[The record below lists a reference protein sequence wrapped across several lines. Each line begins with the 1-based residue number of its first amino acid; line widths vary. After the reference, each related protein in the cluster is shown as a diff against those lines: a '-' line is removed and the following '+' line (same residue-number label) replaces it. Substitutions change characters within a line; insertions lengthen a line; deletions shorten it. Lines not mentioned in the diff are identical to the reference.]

1 MKIFRLF
8 LIIFGILSFVIFTI
22 FGLYF
27 LVFPPHFLDLSN
39 IMIFTNLIAI
49 IILFLGF
56 IFLNK
61 KAKIFTIILW
71 SFFSV
76 LLIIIAFSLN
86 YSEKFLWKE
95 INFLEDLQ
103 KSKNYYKVM
112 TNISE
117 ISDEKLNFDQSK
129 NKNLITLSKE
139 KCENLDFIKSL
150 ADKHLNIFSIWNK
163 KLQKIKEDIESYP
176 KIKIFLE
183 IKKLED
189 ENLKILRKNIENI
202 ENLEN
207 NTDYKENKNQI
218 KEKYQKLKILQK
230 IKNSD
235 EEKSIFT
242 EEYQQEYKKFLDFM
256 EELNTNYNGKI
267 YCEKFSTPTHYL
279 EIARVL
285 ANNIVLEAIFGKNEN
300 LEKNINILE
309 KFLENNKQENITIIT
324 NYQPIEKFNRNL
336 IIESI
341 FMDSIKNNINLW
353 TKNEKIEKTIKILE
367 KNNQYNNFILALKQ
381 QYFFMKNFLKNKDA
395 KNYLWFEDIEKI
407 NKKWM
412 KELELLLKHNFI
424 YSIKQ
429 IDKNN
434 EYPKTIFDDLSED
447 ELENLWEI
455 FYNKYNEN
463 NKLIFLEKNPI
474 SRKIFQEKILGNYF
488 VDLKIKV
495 QETQKEELIKSL
507 K

>member
-27 LVFPPHFLDLSN
+27 LVFPPYFLDLSN

-61 KAKIFTIILW
+61 KAKIFTIISW
-71 SFFSV
+71 SIFSV

-95 INFLEDLQ
+95 INFLENLQ

-129 NKNLITLSKE
+129 NKNPITLSKE
-139 KCENLDFIKSL
+139 KCENLDFITNL
-150 ADKHLNIFSIWNK
+150 DNNYINILKIWNK
-163 KLQKIKEDIESYP
+163 KLTEINKNIENYP
-176 KIKIFLE
+176 RIKILLE

-189 ENLKILRKNIENI
+189 ENSKILRKNIENI

-218 KEKYQKLKILQK
+218 QEKYQKLKILQK

-267 YCEKFSTPTHYL
+267 YCEDRFEISDHL
-279 EIARVL
+279 EIARIL
-285 ANNIVLEAIFGKNEN
+285 TNNIILETVFEKNEN

-309 KFLENNKQENITIIT
+309 KFLENHKQENTDIDKNSPYFFFRSNFFTEQLIA
-324 NYQPIEKFNRNL
+324 K
-336 IIESI
+336 IIENNLYLWVENKKFDKI
-341 FMDSIKNNINLW
+341 IKFFKENN
-353 TKNEKIEKTIKILE
+353 T
-367 KNNQYNNFILALKQ
+367 NNNHILALKQ
-381 QYFFMKNFLKNKDA
+381 EYYFYKNELNNRISNEKNQKWLKELNLFLKH
-395 KNYLWFEDIEKI
+395 F
-407 NKKWM
+407 
-412 KELELLLKHNFI
+412 FI
-424 YSIKQ
+424 SEIKR

-434 EYPKTIFDDLSED
+434 NYPKTAFDILSKEDLYNFSKFFD
-447 ELENLWEI
+447 E
-455 FYNKYNEN
+455 KYNNN
-463 NKLIFLEKNPI
+463 NKLMFLEKNYNW
-474 SRKIFQEKILGNYF
+474 RKVINDSTLLQIDFTAPRIQN
-488 VDLKIKV
+488 LK
-495 QETQKEELIKSL
+495 KEELIKSL